1 MMSFIP
7 PRLRKPLYRT
17 LAGLLI
23 AGAWAI
29 GSSGA
34 GRWPLTV
41 VIAVASLGQG
51 VIRYA
56 WAGEDTDEGA
66 LLGSRADERQ
76 QLVGQQALAL
86 AGKIAL
92 AAAYIGVLVTLAVK
106 QSDVW
111 PFLAM
116 FAITGFGYLLGLSN
130 YGSGEPAADDGMTVR
145 HHTRSPVSR

>member
-56 WAGEDTDEGA
+56 CQVGDGLGDAGGR
-66 LLGSRADERQ
+66 GSA
-76 QLVGQQALAL
+76 
-86 AGKIAL
+86 AGL
-92 AAAYIGVLVTLAVK
+92 PG
-106 QSDVW
+106 
-111 PFLAM
+111 
-116 FAITGFGYLLGLSN
+116 
-130 YGSGEPAADDGMTVR
+130 R
-145 HHTRSPVSR
+145 

>member
-1 MMSFIP
+1 MMRFIP
-7 PRLRKPLYRT
+7 PRMRKPLYRT
-17 LAGLLI
+17 LAGLLV
-23 AGAWAI
+23 AGAWAV
-29 GSSGA
+29 GSHGA
-34 GRWPLTV
+34 GRWPLAI
-41 VIAVASLGQG
+41 VIAIASLGQG
-51 VIRYA
+51 VVRYA

-92 AAAYIGVLVTLAVK
+92 AAAYVGVLVTLAVK
-106 QSDVW
+106 RADVW

-130 YGSGEPAADDGMTVR
+130 YGSGEPADDRADSGHT
-145 HHTRSPVSR
+145 TRSRVSW

>member
-17 LAGLLI
+17 LAGLLV
-23 AGAWAI
+23 AGAWAV

-34 GRWPLTV
+34 GRWPLTI
-41 VIAVASLGQG
+41 VIAIASLGQG

-92 AAAYIGVLVTLAVK
+92 AAAYVGVLATLAFK
-106 QSDVW
+106 RADLW

-116 FAITGFGYLLGLSN
+116 FAVTGFGYLLGLSN
-130 YGSGEPAADDGMTVR
+130 YGSGEPADDGAGTG
-145 HHTRSPVSR
+145 HATRSRVSW